1 MSGKKTSTS
10 INNVRVLGIE
20 FSRGYVFT
28 LPLLIFFAVMAYPL
42 LRVVYLS
49 FFSTT
54 FLNPAMKE
62 FVGIGN
68 YLQILKGTNP
78 FPPALGRSVLWVF
91 GSVALKTVLGT
102 AIAILLDQGLRGRN
116 VYRGLSIIPW
126 GIPWTIAAMM
136 WGWTFHTQYGFIN
149 AILSR
154 LGFISDPIAFLST
167 PAFAFPSLIVVD
179 AWIGLPFMV
188 VMLEA
193 GLKAVPNQLY
203 ESARVDGANG
213 FQRLFYVTLP
223 QLKRVLITATLL
235 STVWTFNSFDPIW
248 VLTQGGPLHATETL
262 PIAIYNA
269 GFRMIGGG
277 DLGQAAAMTIGQVIL
292 VSIIAFFYMRLFKR
306 EGGFVS

>member
-1 MSGKKTSTS
+1 MSGKAKSSS
-10 INNVRVLGIE
+10 INTFRILGVEI
-20 FSRGYVFT
+20 SYGYVFT
-28 LPLLIFFAVMAYPL
+28 LPLLLFFVVMAYPL

-49 FFSTT
+49 FFSAS
-54 FLNPAMKE
+54 FLNPGMKSFLGLE
-62 FVGIGN
+62 N
-68 YLQILKGTNP
+68 YIDILKSTSP
-78 FPPALGRSVLWVF
+78 FLPALGRSIGWVF
-91 GSVALKTVLGT
+91 GSVLLKTVLGT
-102 AIAILLDQGLRGRN
+102 AIALLLDQGLRGRN

-136 WGWTFHTQYGFIN
+136 WGWTFHTQYGFVN
-149 AILSR
+149 AILMK
-154 LGFISDPIAFLST
+154 LHFISEPISFLST
-167 PAFAFPSLIVVD
+167 TTLAFPSLIVVD

-193 GLKAVPNQLY
+193 GLKAVPHQLY

-213 FQRLFYVTLP
+213 FQRLFYITLP

-248 VLTQGGPLHATETL
+248 VLTQGGPLHTTETL

-292 VSIIAFFYMRLFKR
+292 VSIIAFFYMRLFKK
-306 EGGFVS
+306 EGGFVA